1 MIRLLNCIRGW
12 LPPLMF
18 AALTVFACPVHAQD
32 YPSRPI
38 RIVVPFAAGGAVDSL
53 ARVVGHKLSEQLGQP
68 VLIENKAGAGGNIAA
83 DTVAKAAPDG
93 YTILLTTNGLAIS
106 PALNRSLPYDTEK
119 DLLPVTMLI
128 ESQLLLIAS
137 PKFAASSLK
146 EVIAAAK
153 AEPGKLS
160 YGSTGIGNPL
170 HLTMELL
177 KAEAGIDVVNVPY
190 RGDAPMA
197 TALLAGDVQMAVVP
211 VATSRA
217 NVEANVIKAIA
228 ITSLKR
234 SKALPNIPTVA
245 EQGIAGF
252 DMSSWQGFFMPAGT
266 PRPIV
271 DRVATETRKALESP
285 DVKARIAGF
294 AAEVVGNSPD
304 EFAKS
309 FKEDL
314 ARYAKI
320 VQQAKIPQQ

>member
-1 MIRLLNCIRGW
+1 MIRLRGF
-12 LPPLMF
+12 LSLVLTAFVLF
-18 AALTVFACPVHAQD
+18 ASPVLAQD
-32 YPSRPI
+32 YPVRPI

-53 ARVVGHKLSEQLGQP
+53 ARIVGNKLSEQLGQP
-68 VLIENKAGAGGNIAA
+68 VLVENKAGAGGNIAA

-93 YTILLTTNGLAIS
+93 HTILLTTNGLAIS
-106 PALNRSLPYDTEK
+106 PALYRSLPYDTEK
-119 DLLPVTMLI
+119 DLLPVTI
-128 ESQLLLIAS
+128 LIAS
-137 PKFAASSLK
+137 PMVLVATPKFAATSLK
-146 EVIAAAK
+146 DVIAAAK

-177 KAEAGIDVVNVPY
+177 KTEAGIDIVNVPY
-190 RGDAPMA
+190 RGDAPLS
-197 TALLAGDVQMAVVP
+197 TALIAGDVQLAVVP
-211 VATSRA
+211 IATARA
-217 NVEANVIKAIA
+217 NIEANVLRAIA

-234 SKALPNIPTVA
+234 SASVPNVPTVA

-252 DMSSWQGFFMPAGT
+252 DMSSWQGFFVPAGT

-271 DRVATETRKALESP
+271 ERIASETRKALESP
-285 DVKARIAGF
+285 DVKARLAGF
-294 AAEVVGNSPD
+294 AAEAVGNSPD

-320 VQQAKIPQQ
+320 VQAAKIPLQ

>member
-1 MIRLLNCIRGW
+1 MIRLRW
-12 LPPLMF
+12 PLSLAL
-18 AALTVFACPVHAQD
+18 AALTLFASPASSPVFAQD
-32 YPSRPI
+32 YPNRPI
-38 RIVVPFAAGGAVDSL
+38 RIVVPFAAGGAVDAL
-53 ARVVGHKLSEQLGQP
+53 ARVVGNKLSEQLGQP
-68 VLIENKAGAGGNIAA
+68 VLVENKAGAGGNIAA

-93 YTILLTTNGLAIS
+93 YTILLTTNGQAIS
-106 PALNRSLPYDTEK
+106 PALYKSLPYDTEK
-119 DLLPVTMLI
+119 DLLPVTILI
-128 ESQLLLIAS
+128 DSQLVLIAS
-137 PKFAASSLK
+137 PKFAATSLK
-146 EVIAAAK
+146 DLIAAAK

-177 KAEAGIDVVNVPY
+177 KAEAGIDVLNVPY

-197 TALLAGDVQMAVVP
+197 TALLAGEVQMAVVP
-211 VATSRA
+211 IATSRA
-217 NVEANVIKAIA
+217 NIEANAVKAIA

-252 DMSSWQGFFMPAGT
+252 DMSSWQGFFMPANT

-271 DRVATETRKALESP
+271 ERIARETKKALESP
-285 DVKARIAGF
+285 DVKARIEGF
-294 AAEVVGNSPD
+294 AAEVIANSPD

-320 VQQAKIPQQ
+320 VKQAKIPLQ